1 MHDAYGLFIIVNKNN
16 NQYIPTLVRD
26 KDIKMH
32 WGAVG
37 QNVEVPGRKKK
48 GAAPVSPRLANHR
61 AHFSPGALL
70 KVVPAFNLP
79 A

>member
-70 KVVPAFNLP
+70 KVAPAFNLP